1 MEKSTVFPCQTS
13 PITLSQKIH
22 SVMVMDEKN
31 VEATMMLEV
40 STWSARIF
48 FAMTKQDTVVAE
60 PVMIRMAIIWLFRKP
75 NMAANGRKIP
85 GSRNSFT
92 RDETAAP
99 FQRFRASPPE
109 KDAPTTRRAMGV
121 AVAPMELRDRKSVV

>member
-1 MEKSTVFPCQTS
+1 MEKSPAFPCQTS

-60 PVMIRMAIIWLFRKP
+60 QVMIRMEMSL
-75 NMAANGRKIP
+75 
-85 GSRNSFT
+85 S
-92 RDETAAP
+92 
-99 FQRFRASPPE
+99 
-109 KDAPTTRRAMGV
+109 
-121 AVAPMELRDRKSVV
+121 